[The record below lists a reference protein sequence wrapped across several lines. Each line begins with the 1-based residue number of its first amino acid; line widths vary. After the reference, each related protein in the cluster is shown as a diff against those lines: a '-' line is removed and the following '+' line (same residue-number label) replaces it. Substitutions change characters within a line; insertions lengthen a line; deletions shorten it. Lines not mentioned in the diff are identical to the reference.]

1 MEEEYLL
8 MGIEALLIWLILDNL
23 LKVPTEPS
31 MNQLMHQIGMHYLM
45 QMGLKGMLLGT
56 NT

>member
-8 MGIEALLIWLILDNL
+8 MGIEALLIWLIVDNL

-31 MNQLMHQIGMHYLM
+31 MNRLMHQIGMHYLM
-45 QMGLKGMLLGT
+45 QMGPKGMLLGT
-56 NT
+56 ST